1 MRIVAIDYG
10 LKRCGI
16 AICDPLYHIPQPYK
30 VVETKRILEE
40 LESINEKSK
49 IDRIV
54 VGTPQLKNRDSEL
67 LLKKIEELVKALS
80 DRYGISIDFVDESFT
95 TEEAEEILKLAF
107 KDWRKRKKF
116 KDAISASIILE
127 KYLKSGGKALF

>member
-30 VVETKRILEE
+30 VVETERIFEE
-40 LESINEKSK
+40 LESINKKTK

-54 VGTPQLKNRDSEL
+54 VGIPQLKNEESKF
-67 LLKKIEELVKALS
+67 LLKKIEELVENLS
-80 DRYGISIDFVDESFT
+80 DRYGISVELVDESFT

-127 KYLKSGGKALF
+127 KYLKSGGKTLF